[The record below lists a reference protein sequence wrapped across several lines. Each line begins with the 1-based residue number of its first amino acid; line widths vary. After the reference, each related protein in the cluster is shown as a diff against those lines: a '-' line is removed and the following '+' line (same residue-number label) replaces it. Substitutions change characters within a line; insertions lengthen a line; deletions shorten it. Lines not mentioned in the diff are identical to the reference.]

1 MLYNYRKFLTI
12 QENIIRIIT
21 GCWSRDSHRDL
32 FKNQKI
38 LPLQP
43 QYILSLLLFV
53 VNNKNNFKSNF
64 DVCNTNTRQKYKFHQ
79 PSSNLSIYQKG
90 VYLVGINV
98 FSSLPQ
104 SINNLRDNPKEVKS
118 ALKKYLYAH
127 SYSVDQYFN
136 VDNDKLSLINFT
148 VTSFVVC
155 M

>member
-1 MLYNYRKFLTI
+1 
-12 QENIIRIIT
+12 
-21 GCWSRDSHRDL
+21 
-32 FKNQKI
+32 
-38 LPLQP
+38 
-43 QYILSLLLFV
+43 V